1 MAGVRNTELK
11 ITVRESMNLDGNK
24 YDHLTSKIL
33 YNVNEV
39 SKRVV
44 SIPTSSERIEILKVS
59 SSIGAGSHLENE
71 VRYIRLTNL
80 DDTNFV
86 TFTFKNTNNDEFAIK
101 VEKESSFLYNG
112 MSGSGVANSMEA
124 SGSALI
130 SGSFNSLNSIFAKA
144 DTSNCDIEYF
154 VASTKQ

>member
-11 ITVRESMNLDGNK
+11 ITVRESMTLDGNK

-33 YNVNEV
+33 YNINEV

-44 SIPTSSERIEILKVS
+44 NIPTSSERIELLKVS

-86 TFTFKNTNNDEFAIK
+86 TFTFKNANSDEFAIK
-101 VEKESSFLYNG
+101 VEKESSFIYNG
-112 MSGSGVANSMEA
+112 MSGSGVSNSMEA

-130 SGSFNSLNSIFAKA
+130 SGSFNSLSSVFAKA
-144 DTSNCDIEYF
+144 DTSACDVEYF

>member
-11 ITVRESMNLDGNK
+11 VTIRESMTLDGNK

-33 YNVNEV
+33 YNINEV

-44 SIPTSSERIEILKVS
+44 SIPTSSQRIELLKVS
-59 SSIGAGSHLENE
+59 GSIGAGSHLEEE
-71 VRYIRLTNL
+71 VRYIRLSNL

-86 TFTFKNTNNDEFAIK
+86 TFTFRNTSNDEFSVK

-112 MSGSGVANSMEA
+112 ISGSGVLNTMEA
-124 SGSALI
+124 SGSALD
-130 SGSFNSLNSIFAKA
+130 SGSFDTLSSVFAKA
-144 DTSNCDIEYF
+144 DTSACDVEYF
-154 VASTKQ
+154 VASTKK